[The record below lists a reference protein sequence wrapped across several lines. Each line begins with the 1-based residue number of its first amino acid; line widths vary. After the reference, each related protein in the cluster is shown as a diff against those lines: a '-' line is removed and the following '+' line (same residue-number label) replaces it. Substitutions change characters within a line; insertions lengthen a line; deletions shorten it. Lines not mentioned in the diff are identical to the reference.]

1 MRKCPFAFTF
11 HMHVLHF
18 VYLTQRNDKTSL
30 KGITEYLYNQ
40 KKPKK
45 NILAED
51 ELEVNIRYY
60 K

>member
-1 MRKCPFAFTF
+1 
-11 HMHVLHF
+11 MHVLHF